1 MRMTDL
7 NENLDGHVAAI
18 THVAVRP
25 DGERLATCSSA
36 GTVIVWDSTDPEHL
50 EVRHQ
55 LRHQRLVS
63 AAAWHPSHPD
73 LLATASADG
82 TVVVW
87 RIWDGTAP
95 QVVSVLA
102 RHNDDVDAVAWLPDG
117 ERLACMSAAGRVAL
131 WHAFTGAYLGEV
143 GSQDA
148 HALTARIGGDR
159 LIATGAD
166 DLVAVVR
173 SGPLGDA
180 VTRS

>member
-36 GTVIVWDSTDPEHL
+36 GTVIVWPAGSPCGTPSPA
-50 EVRHQ
+50 RT
-55 LRHQRLVS
+55 S
-63 AAAWHPSHPD
+63 ARW
-73 LLATASADG
+73 
-82 TVVVW
+82 
-87 RIWDGTAP
+87 
-95 QVVSVLA
+95 A
-102 RHNDDVDAVAWLPDG
+102 RRTRTP
-117 ERLACMSAAGRVAL
+117 
-131 WHAFTGAYLGEV
+131 
-143 GSQDA
+143 
-148 HALTARIGGDR
+148 LTARIGGDR

-166 DLVAVVR
+166 GLVAVVR